1 MDKNERKKVLAR
13 LSLDLDR
20 LTGKGYVLRF
30 CKAVDSVNDNIPA
43 DFLDKLD
50 ALHDKF
56 VEDIEKELAELQEPE
71 V

>member
-20 LTGKGYVLRF
+20 LTGRGYVLRF
-30 CKAVDSVNDNIPA
+30 CKVVDSVNDNIPA
-43 DFLDKLD
+43 DFLDRLD
-50 ALHDKF
+50 SLHDKF
-56 VEDIEKELAELQEPE
+56 VKDIEKELAELQGRK